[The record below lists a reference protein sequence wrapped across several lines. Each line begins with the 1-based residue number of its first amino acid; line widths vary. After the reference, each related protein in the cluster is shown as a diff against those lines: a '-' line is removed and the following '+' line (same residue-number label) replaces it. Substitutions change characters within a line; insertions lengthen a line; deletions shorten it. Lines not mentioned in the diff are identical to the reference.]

1 MDHETLVAILR
12 VIGAAIRSLPP
23 LLAELRRWRR
33 PPGSK

>member
-1 MDHETLVAILR
+1 MDPTHIKALAVLITALV
-12 VIGAAIRSLPP
+12 G